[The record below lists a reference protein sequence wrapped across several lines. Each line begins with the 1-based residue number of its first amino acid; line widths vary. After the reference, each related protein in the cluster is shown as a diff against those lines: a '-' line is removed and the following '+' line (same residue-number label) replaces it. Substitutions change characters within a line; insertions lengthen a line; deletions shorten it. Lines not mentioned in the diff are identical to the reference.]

1 MGAAGPPARPGPL
14 AAAALPR
21 LARRR
26 VVPPGRGG
34 DARGGPAQ
42 IGRDAHVEVDHLD
55 GDGLTAA
62 AAAEMA
68 SLLFG
73 YPRGAGSAP
82 DPQPAAL
89 CHAVIMSEE

>member
-1 MGAAGPPARPGPL
+1 MAADEPPAGRGQL
-14 AAAALPR
+14 AAAALAR
-21 LARRR
+21 IARRR
-26 VVPPGRGG
+26 FVPRVRVDDARVVPV
-34 DARGGPAQ
+34 Q